1 MIEAKYNPGHAGIPA
16 VTKVVEVTPA
26 IPAAAPTITVE
37 LPLPVALALRYC
49 HGACPIPDEERHPD
63 VAHVGRAV
71 EGVLRDVPYPLAG
84 DLFETAGEEN
94 EHVIAFNQIVKRVDA
109 WIKTNA

>member
-26 IPAAAPTITVE
+26 IPAVPPTITVE
-37 LPLPVALALRYC
+37 LPLPVALALRFC
-49 HGACPIPDEERHPD
+49 HGACPSPDEERHPD
-63 VAHVGRAV
+63 VGHVGRAV
-71 EGVLRDVPYPLAG
+71 EGVLRDVHYPLAG
-84 DLFETAGEEN
+84 DLFEAPRVEY

-109 WIKTNA
+109 WLTKNT